1 VPLPS
6 PTANGVRLPS
16 FEVSLSG
23 LTIVTVQHKAQHVDP
38 SSLSFWQLHLLVGEQ
53 SHAGVGVG
61 IGAGVDV
68 GSGGNCA
75 PRISLQHPEQVQPM
89 TSRFAQVS
97 FP

>member
-1 VPLPS
+1 M
-6 PTANGVRLPS
+6 
-16 FEVSLSG
+16 
-23 LTIVTVQHKAQHVDP
+23 VTVQHKAQHVDP

-61 IGAGVDV
+61 AGVDI

-75 PRISLQHPEQVQPM
+75 PRMSLQHSEQVQPR
-89 TSRFAQVS
+89 TPRFAQVS